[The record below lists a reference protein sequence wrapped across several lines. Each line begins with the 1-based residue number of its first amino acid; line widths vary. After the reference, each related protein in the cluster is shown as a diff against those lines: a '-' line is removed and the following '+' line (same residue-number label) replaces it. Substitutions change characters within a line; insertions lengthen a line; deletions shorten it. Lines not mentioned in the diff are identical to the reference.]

1 MARLGTK
8 DFRCQ
13 IDARLVDALDA
24 LAAARSAIAGKKIDR
39 AEIVEEAFEAY
50 LNVVPRLQMLGEVG
64 DLVARIAKMESKV
77 SDQIERG
84 FAALAKADELETEN
98 QVLNSAA
105 AYSVSSVDFE

>member
-1 MARLGTK
+1 MARIGTK

-50 LNVVPRLQMLGEVG
+50 LNVVPRLQMLGDVA
-64 DLVARIAKMESKV
+64 DLMARIEKLDSKV

-84 FAALAKADELETEN
+84 FAALAENADLRAEVET
-98 QVLNSAA
+98 LNAA
-105 AYSVSSVDFE
+105 DAYSVASVDFE